1 MIAEKPSDS
10 WRIPEHLKAP
20 AAGIFHSHMFFTIP
34 IMPNIKDYK
43 FDMFLTNEN
52 SEGFKTL
59 VMVQNKMFSVSISI
73 LMQNIYKYLDF

>member
-1 MIAEKPSDS
+1 
-10 WRIPEHLKAP
+10 
-20 AAGIFHSHMFFTIP
+20 MFFAIP
-34 IMPNIKDYK
+34 VMPNIKDCK

-59 VMVQNKMFSVSISI
+59 VMVQNNLVYVSVSR

>member
-1 MIAEKPSDS
+1 
-10 WRIPEHLKAP
+10 
-20 AAGIFHSHMFFTIP
+20 MFFTIP